1 MEAKPNERGVPGIDR
16 EERRHQAA
24 SPDNSPITTRKTSV
38 ASEED
43 WASLATGDPAFW
55 LKEHDQ
61 D

>member
-1 MEAKPNERGVPGIDR
+1 MEAKPNERGVSGIDR

-24 SPDNSPITTRKTSV
+24 SPDNSPLTNRKASV
-38 ASEED
+38 APEED

-55 LKEHDQ
+55 LKERDQ